1 MSEFPCKYN
10 GISRSNCDL
19 SKVSRIDET
28 FKKSLHIYKGTKN
41 ESYVFIY
48 PHNFIMFL
56 FIFIYPFLMWKDRFN
71 KMSKL
76 FLSILRMLMMNMT
89 FHLHKLT
96 STTANVSK
104 QDIL

>member
-1 MSEFPCKYN
+1 MCFES
-10 GISRSNCDL
+10 I
-19 SKVSRIDET
+19 VT
-28 FKKSLHIYKGTKN
+28 F
-41 ESYVFIY
+41 
-48 PHNFIMFL
+48 
-56 FIFIYPFLMWKDRFN
+56 FLMWKDRFN